1 MQTTL
6 FSAGKSIFSLNTDGT
21 LTHLFMG
28 SRVVNYTFKRKFTH
42 AELTTNFT
50 NFKPL
55 NRGEEINH
63 G

>member
-6 FSAGKSIFSLNTDGT
+6 FSTGRSVFSLSPDGT
-21 LTHLFMG
+21 LTHLFAG
-28 SRVVNYTFKRKFTH
+28 NRVINYTFKRKFTH
-42 AELTTNFT
+42 AELTDLLK